1 MNETFGQRLA
11 RLRKEKGFTQEDIA
25 DKINISPQAV
35 SKWENDISSPDI
47 QTLIKLSDIFE
58 VSLDDQLGKEKKG
71 VEVVSPE
78 KRKDI
83 NKMTFK
89 IKVNSTDGDKVNVNI
104 PVALIKACL
113 DSGLE
118 MPQVSGKVN
127 LNNIDFK
134 KIFELV
140 EQGVIGELVSIDSAD
155 GDHVTITVE

>member
-58 VSLDDQLGKEKKG
+58 VSLDDLLGKEKKG

-127 LNNIDFK
+127 LNNIDLK

>member
-58 VSLDDQLGKEKKG
+58 VSLDDLLGKEKKG

-155 GDHVTITVE
+155 GDRVTITVE

>member
-1 MNETFGQRLA
+1 
-11 RLRKEKGFTQEDIA
+11 
-25 DKINISPQAV
+25 
-35 SKWENDISSPDI
+35 
-47 QTLIKLSDIFE
+47 
-58 VSLDDQLGKEKKG
+58 
-71 VEVVSPE
+71 
-78 KRKDI
+78 
-83 NKMTFK
+83 MTFK
-89 IKVNSTDGDKVNVNI
+89 IKVNSADGDKVNVNI

>member
-58 VSLDDQLGKEKKG
+58 VSLDDLLGKEKKG

-127 LNNIDFK
+127 LNNIDLK

-140 EQGVIGELVSIDSAD
+140 EQGVIGALVSIDSAD

>member
-58 VSLDDQLGKEKKG
+58 VSLDDLLGKEKKG